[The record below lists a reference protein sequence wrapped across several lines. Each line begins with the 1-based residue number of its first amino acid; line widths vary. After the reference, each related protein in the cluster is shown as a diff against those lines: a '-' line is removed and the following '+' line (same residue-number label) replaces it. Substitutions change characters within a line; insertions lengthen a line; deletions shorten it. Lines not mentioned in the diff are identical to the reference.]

1 MSGLISVITPVHA
14 PSIPYLADSYESLRL
29 QELPDGWD
37 WQWLVQEDG
46 RSGAVEAALPRD
58 PRVLVG
64 TGKPG
69 GPAVARNMAMARSSG
84 SLLRVLDADDQL
96 TPGALA
102 REIEA
107 LTSQPDIGWTT
118 SSVLDLMPDGTT
130 VGWQHA
136 DPPGGT
142 LRRDDVLGYFQQNG
156 YRLSVHPAT
165 LCIRRELALALGGWM
180 ALPGGED
187 TGLLLA
193 ASVITEG
200 SFIAEAGLLYRKHSG
215 QITAQADWTATE
227 EWQLRMHLIES
238 RAVALRNLFHKPTV

>member
-14 PSIPYLADSYESLRL
+14 PSIPYLAESYESLRL
-29 QELPDGWD
+29 QQLPDGWD

-46 RSGAVEAALPRD
+46 LSGAVEAALPRD

-69 GPAVARNMAMARSSG
+69 GPGVARNMAMARSSG

-107 LTSQPDIGWTT
+107 LTSQPVGWTT

-142 LRRDDVLGYFQQNG
+142 LRRHDVLGYFQQNG
-156 YRLSVHPAT
+156 YRLPVHPAT

-193 ASVITEG
+193 ASVIADG
-200 SFIAEAGLLYRKHSG
+200 FFIAEPGLLYRKHPD

-227 EWQLRMHLIES
+227 EWKLRMQLIES
-238 RAVALRNLFHKPTV
+238 RAVALRDLSFRSTV